1 MISYEFEL
9 ESCYSIAQMELITK
23 YGYDGEL
30 HKVTT
35 SDGYILELHRIKGRA
50 NDTNSNVQKPIAF
63 VMHGLLCDSAVWV
76 ISGRE
81 RSLGKEKAMKL

>member
-1 MISYEFEL
+1 
-9 ESCYSIAQMELITK
+9 MELITK

-35 SDGYILELHRIKGRA
+35 TDGYILELHRIKGRI
-50 NDTNSNVQKPIAF
+50 NSTDSNVQKPVAF
-63 VMHGLLCDSAVWV
+63 VMHGLLCDSSVWV

-81 RSLGKEKAMKL
+81 KSLGKEKNITLM